1 MLFERG
7 PSGAWLGG
15 WGWGGGGRAPQ
26 VHAMLH
32 APNNLPE
39 RRRWMAE
46 MMSKIVQLGDRK
58 IFGKKFFITL
68 RYLSIYPDLVVWESE
83 LCLYVL
89 NTISIYAAI

>member
-1 MLFERG
+1 MISYEETQSTFVPEQIWFLCFLKEG
-7 PSGAWLGG
+7 PVGLG
-15 WGWGGGGRAPQ
+15 WGGGGGGGRAPQ

-58 IFGKKFFITL
+58 SFGKYFF
-68 RYLSIYPDLVVWESE
+68 YYFK
-83 LCLYVL
+83 
-89 NTISIYAAI
+89 IS

>member
-1 MLFERG
+1 MGL
-7 PSGAWLGG
+7 G
-15 WGWGGGGRAPQ
+15 WGAGGGGGGRAPQ

-58 IFGKKFFITL
+58 IFGKIFFL
-68 RYLSIYPDLVVWESE
+68 LL
-83 LCLYVL
+83 
-89 NTISIYAAI
+89 